1 VDLETETFATSAK
14 LKLHKCTLRC
24 VCEFQDVWAGLCRP
38 GVETTTVIEPRHQ
51 QPTSRYKDISYT
63 SGQNKRLALRSVGY
77 AMASWVVHMYTYYRG
92 LGVAEMPKRNEIIK
106 KINNN
111 KNKYIYGN
119 GSAKKR

>member
-1 VDLETETFATSAK
+1 
-14 LKLHKCTLRC
+14 
-24 VCEFQDVWAGLCRP
+24 
-38 GVETTTVIEPRHQ
+38 
-51 QPTSRYKDISYT
+51 
-63 SGQNKRLALRSVGY
+63 
-77 AMASWVVHMYTYYRG
+77 MYTYYRG